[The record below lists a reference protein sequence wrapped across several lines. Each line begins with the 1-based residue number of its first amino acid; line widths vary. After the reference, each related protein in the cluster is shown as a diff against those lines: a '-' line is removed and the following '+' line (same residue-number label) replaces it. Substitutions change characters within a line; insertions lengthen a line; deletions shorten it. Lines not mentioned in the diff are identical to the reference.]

1 MKDAKLKVFNLGHK
15 SFGNF
20 FTYPEY
26 QFFKGVLYFY
36 DAKYEDASKN
46 FKRALELMEKRV
58 ETES

>member
-1 MKDAKLKVFNLGHK
+1 MKEAKQKIFSLGHQ

-36 DAKYEDASKN
+36 DGKYE
-46 FKRALELMEKRV
+46 
-58 ETES
+58 